1 VSNSFAAGLRS
12 RLSTRLILAAFC
24 VVGGAVGAD
33 AQVRTK
39 SPDRGTY
46 TPPVMRSP
54 VTQSPVRRDV
64 GQPAMTRTTRPA
76 YGEENAAVHQAVFEA
91 PVILQEADD
100 SQRQMNHNLIERSSY
115 VIEEPISGL
124 SVYEP
129 SCDGACGCDSVSA
142 CGCGACDCVGGCRN
156 RLSNGRIGCSPSLW
170 FGRLEL
176 LSMDRKGDF
185 LPPLVTSGPS
195 TNADTA
201 GQLDQAST
209 RVLYGDDTIFD
220 TATAGGRATF
230 GTYLDNAECRSLVF
244 RGWYGG
250 RDKFGFAASGNDI
263 PVLGRPFNDVSGGQV
278 STPDTNLV
286 AFPNRNDG
294 SISVRGES
302 DVYGGDVSIRQF
314 YYQGLGV
321 TLDVLYGYQHM
332 GLSESVEIHGIT
344 TSLDDDFAPLGSVIG
359 IDDSFSVRNH
369 FNGGQLGLA
378 GNYREGCWSFDFL
391 AKAAFGSLRRTADL
405 RGQTRTNVDAAVAID
420 DQGLLVRDTNSGKS
434 KDSTFGWVPEL
445 DFSLGYHRFPNYDL
459 TIGYHFIAMTDAL
472 RPGATIDG
480 SLRSNLSDPLV
491 GQASPARSFQYETFY
506 VHGIHFGISHLF

>member
-1 VSNSFAAGLRS
+1 VSNLFAAGLRS
-12 RLSTRLILAAFC
+12 RLSTRLVLAAFC
-24 VVGGAVGAD
+24 VVCGAVGAD

-39 SPDRGTY
+39 TPDRGTY
-46 TPPVMRSP
+46 KSPVMRAP
-54 VTQSPVRRDV
+54 VIQAPVIQSPIRYTAAEPMLT
-64 GQPAMTRTTRPA
+64 QTTRQA
-76 YGEENAAVHQAVFEA
+76 YDEDDSAVDQAHFEA
-91 PVILQEADD
+91 PVVLRNSNA
-100 SQRQMNHNLIERSSY
+100 SPRQASHNPIERSSY
-115 VIEEPISGL
+115 VIEEPMNGFSA
-124 SVYEP
+124 YES
-129 SCDGACGCDSVSA
+129 SCDGALGCD
-142 CGCGACDCVGGCRN
+142 GCGACDCAGGCNR

-209 RVLYGDDTIFD
+209 RTLFGDDTIFD

-230 GTYLDNAECRSLVF
+230 GTYLDSSECRSLVF

-263 PVLGRPFNDVSGGQV
+263 PVLARPFNDVSGGQA
-278 STPDTNLV
+278 STPDANLV
-286 AFPNRNDG
+286 AFPNRSDG
-294 SISVRGES
+294 SISVHGES
-302 DVYGGDVSIRQF
+302 DVYGGDISIRQF

-332 GLSESVEIHGIT
+332 GLSESVEIRGIT
-344 TSLDDDFAPLGSVIG
+344 TSLDNDFAPLGSVIG
-359 IDDSFSVRNH
+359 IDDSFSVSND

-378 GNYREGCWSFDFL
+378 GSYREGCWSFDFL

-405 RGQTRTNVDAAVAID
+405 RGQTRTNIDAAVAID

-459 TIGYHFIAMTDAL
+459 TIGYHIIAMTDAL
-472 RPGATIDG
+472 RPGATIDN
-480 SLRSNLSDPLV
+480 SLRSNLSSPLV